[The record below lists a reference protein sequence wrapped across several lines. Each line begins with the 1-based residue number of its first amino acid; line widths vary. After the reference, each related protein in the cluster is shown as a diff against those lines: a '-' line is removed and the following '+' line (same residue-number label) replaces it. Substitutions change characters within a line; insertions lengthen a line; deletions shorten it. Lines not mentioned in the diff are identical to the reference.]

1 MLSKARAASGSLDQV
16 KRVLK
21 LLGIV
26 NSANVWFQP
35 KVVNGFSDL
44 MVEVFGEPIGKH
56 ARSAVG
62 WRKCLGRS

>member
-62 WRKCLGRS
+62 MAQMPR